1 MTDNTSNDR
10 ILLPEDS
17 RAARAVSRPAPTG
30 AWQLLATVGWAFL
43 VVGSMD
49 VGLVWYP
56 AAFGN
61 AGWEFGS
68 VTAMLNGFP
77 LPLMAV
83 ALLLASGVARADRK
97 AAWTVMVVAGVF
109 VAACLFAAVLYSLSL
124 PLALKSV
131 TDPIG
136 RQGLL
141 KAVARSLVQ
150 LVVFPV
156 VLITVMVRARRF
168 LKVGDAR

>member
-1 MTDNTSNDR
+1 MTDNQSSDR

-17 RAARAVSRPAPTG
+17 RGPRVAARPAPTG

-43 VVGSMD
+43 VVGAMD

-56 AAFGN
+56 TAFGN

-77 LPLMAV
+77 LPVMAV

-97 AAWTVMVVAGVF
+97 AAWTAMVVAAVF
-109 VAACLFAAVLYSLSL
+109 VAACGFAAVLYSLSL
-124 PLALKSV
+124 PLALQSV

-141 KAVARSLVQ
+141 KAVVRSLVQ

-168 LKVGDAR
+168 LKAGDGK